1 MASESGYGPL
11 TGFLLQ
17 LAEDEQQNRQ
27 KAIDKADLADEDKEL
42 LRRGNFDEIR
52 ARIETEAREVGAQA
66 WFLVRPWFRPTP

>member
-11 TGFLLQ
+11 TSFLLQ

-52 ARIETEAREVGAQA
+52 ARVEAEAQEA
-66 WFLVRPWFRPTP
+66 GLRAALPTLA